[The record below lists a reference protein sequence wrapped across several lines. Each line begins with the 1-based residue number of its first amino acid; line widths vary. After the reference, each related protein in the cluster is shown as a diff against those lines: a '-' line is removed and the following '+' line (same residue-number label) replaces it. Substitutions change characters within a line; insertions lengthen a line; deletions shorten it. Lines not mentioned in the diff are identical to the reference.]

1 MDLVKQFLL
10 LSEKL
15 YALLGTAPEDKED
28 KRDAYIEHIN
38 KLLDARGQTIDQ
50 IKIAPQNPIKGHEYE
65 QQLRTLDKGITE
77 RLNDFQKIIATD
89 MKQLQVT
96 KKSEKQYHNPY
107 DAFLNRDGTYYDK
120 RK

>member
-1 MDLVKQFLL
+1 MDSVKQLLL

-15 YALLGTAPEDKED
+15 YSFLGTKPEDKED

-38 KLLDARGQTIDQ
+38 KLLDARGQVIDQ
-50 IKIAPQNPIKGHEYE
+50 IKALPQNPIKGHEYE
-65 QQLRTLDKGITE
+65 EQLRTLDQGITE
-77 RLNDFQKIIATD
+77 RLNKFKKIIAMD

-96 KKSEKQYHNPY
+96 KKSEQQYHNPY
-107 DAFLNRDGTYYDK
+107 NAFLNRDGTYYDK